1 MLNDLDDTA
10 FTLNAHAREKGF
22 WEPLNRMEKQDHIIF
37 YLKQLQM
44 INTEVS
50 EVTEAIRKEKG
61 DDQVVEE
68 LADILVRL
76 LDLYGGLAT
85 EGYTKESLQK
95 HFQNKVEKNRTRPK
109 MHGVLA

>member
-1 MLNDLDDTA
+1 MLSDLDDVS

-22 WEPLNRMEKQDHIIF
+22 WEPLKRMDKKDHIIF

-44 INTEVS
+44 INTEIS
-50 EVTEAIRKEKG
+50 EVTEAMRKEKG
-61 DDQVVEE
+61 DDQVIEE
-68 LADILVRL
+68 MADILVRL

-85 EGYTKESLQK
+85 EGYTNESLQK
-95 HFQNKVEKNRTRPK
+95 HFQAKVEKNLNRPK

>member
-1 MLNDLDDTA
+1 MLNDLDDVA

-22 WEPLNRMEKQDHIIF
+22 WEPLKRMDKQDHIIF

-50 EVTEAIRKEKG
+50 EVTEAIRKQKG
-61 DDQVVEE
+61 EDEVVEE

-76 LDLYGGLAT
+76 LDFYGGIAT
-85 EGYTKESLQK
+85 EGYVKESLQK
-95 HFQNKVEKNRTRPK
+95 HFNNKVQVNRGRPR
-109 MHGVLA
+109 MHGNLA

>member
-50 EVTEAIRKEKG
+50 EITEALRKQKG

-68 LADILVRL
+68 MADVIVRL
-76 LDLYGGLAT
+76 LDLWAGMAT
-85 EGYTKESLQK
+85 QGDTKESLQK
-95 HFQNKVEKNRTRPK
+95 HFQAKVEKNLSRPK
-109 MHGVLA
+109 MHGTLA

>member
-1 MLNDLDDTA
+1 MLNNLDDMA
-10 FTLNAHAREKGF
+10 FTLNANARSKGF
-22 WEPLNRMEKQDHIIF
+22 WEPLKRMDKQDHVIF

-61 DDQVVEE
+61 DAEVVEE
-68 LADILVRL
+68 LADILIRL
-76 LDLYGGLAT
+76 LDLYGGLST
-85 EGYTKESLQK
+85 EGYTNESLQE
-95 HFQNKVEKNRTRPK
+95 HFHNKINKNKERPK